1 MTITRTTYSLLYFTL
16 TAILP
21 TSGFSQVN
29 QGPFNFRH
37 LQFVTDDSGHI
48 VDSRALFGI
57 MDVSQPGFFSLPGY
71 YGSGTLTFSGVQAIG
86 ARAPAPFSAS
96 GLYSSSTLPTVATL
110 TNPQDPTLSINTRYG
125 GYGVLGSSTESSH
138 GTVDLFVAIPAFN
151 DFRLERFTGV
161 YFLTYIEEFDGDVR
175 SFFARVQS
183 DGAGSVTLLS
193 AQSHAGSSAPE
204 ATMSGHGSYTV
215 NPDGTGTISL
225 PPIGSFP
232 AATYSIQLGAF
243 YFAIGGKQTGAQDL
257 LVLEPASLYP
267 DSALGSL
274 GSTGLGNQYSTLGL
288 RIDASGATDPSAYVG
303 TVNAFP
309 GLGELVESRHTHSS
323 EANYDFTGARAIT
336 IDKNGSAFSEL
347 NQIGLGLGTWI
358 GSEQS
363 SVDASGHEINIAFQT
378 GQTVIGSDL
387 FLYPLAIVNGA
398 SFAPPILPVSPGEF
412 LMLYLWGTEAPGLE
426 ATEDSPYTTSLLGF
440 SVTANGRLV
449 PITSIRQGA
458 INVIL
463 PLDISGSEVTLQVRN
478 GAAISNSVT
487 LPFAKTA
494 PGVFTQ
500 TGNGLGNAA
509 ALHADYTPI
518 TVDHPAHEEEVILLY
533 LTGLGSVMPPI
544 VDGAVPGSSPTSL
557 VTTPVKV
564 LIADMPAEVQFAG
577 LAPGFLGLYQL
588 NVRVPRGIVAGTSA
602 EVEIQTP
609 EATTRQATLPI
620 R

>member
-1 MTITRTTYSLLYFTL
+1 
-16 TAILP
+16 
-21 TSGFSQVN
+21 
-29 QGPFNFRH
+29 
-37 LQFVTDDSGHI
+37 
-48 VDSRALFGI
+48 
-57 MDVSQPGFFSLPGY
+57 
-71 YGSGTLTFSGVQAIG
+71 
-86 ARAPAPFSAS
+86 
-96 GLYSSSTLPTVATL
+96 
-110 TNPQDPTLSINTRYG
+110 
-125 GYGVLGSSTESSH
+125 
-138 GTVDLFVAIPAFN
+138 
-151 DFRLERFTGV
+151 
-161 YFLTYIEEFDGDVR
+161 
-175 SFFARVQS
+175 
-183 DGAGSVTLLS
+183 
-193 AQSHAGSSAPE
+193 
-204 ATMSGHGSYTV
+204 
-215 NPDGTGTISL
+215 
-225 PPIGSFP
+225 
-232 AATYSIQLGAF
+232 
-243 YFAIGGKQTGAQDL
+243 
-257 LVLEPASLYP
+257 
-267 DSALGSL
+267 
-274 GSTGLGNQYSTLGL
+274 
-288 RIDASGATDPSAYVG
+288 
-303 TVNAFP
+303 
-309 GLGELVESRHTHSS
+309 
-323 EANYDFTGARAIT
+323 
-336 IDKNGSAFSEL
+336 
-347 NQIGLGLGTWI
+347 
-358 GSEQS
+358 
-363 SVDASGHEINIAFQT
+363 
-378 GQTVIGSDL
+378 
-387 FLYPLAIVNGA
+387 
-398 SFAPPILPVSPGEF
+398 
-412 LMLYLWGTEAPGLE
+412 
-426 ATEDSPYTTSLLGF
+426 
-440 SVTANGRLV
+440 VTANGRLV